1 MRALVRTTT
10 LGVALA
16 FATTGASAQ
25 PYPSKPI
32 TLVIGYTPGAVSDLA
47 ARTLSDRLDLP
58 LGSFTAFVGAPYFLL
73 ALRASE
79 GRT

>member
-1 MRALVRTTT
+1 V
-10 LGVALA
+10 VLA
-16 FATTGASAQ
+16 
-25 PYPSKPI
+25 
-32 TLVIGYTPGAVSDLA
+32 DLA